1 MKTFDLK
8 MGENM
13 GYVYFWT
20 DDIEDAYKVLSLDE
34 QLDILYEIARSS
46 LIRDGANPDEPYF
59 DDAVAEEAGDIIGFY
74 RIRTDSILY
83 QLLCDWYAQQGRD
96 MKECIRGYYED
107 YYGDYIYYITGCGCD
122 RHDILSADLLGG
134 SADGEAHRQFEAFV
148 REQSVSI
155 A

>member
-1 MKTFDLK
+1 
-8 MGENM
+8 M

-20 DDIEDAYKVLSLDE
+20 DDIEDARKMLDQEE
-34 QLDILYEIARSS
+34 QFDILCVIARNT
-46 LIRDGANPDEPYF
+46 LIRDGEDPDDPYF
-59 DDAVAEEAGDIIGFY
+59 DDLVRDEACSVIGFY